1 MRRPPLQLPAVV
13 FSAGRFT
20 PAQAD
25 ASRAQ
30 NPVTANPEE
39 SILKG
44 VGDVMSYP
52 QRRMVEAITGTYQD
66 PSAALGIQNPIAAF
80 ATDVVLDPTNA
91 IPAGALAK
99 LFGRGA
105 KTVSKIDDVSRAR
118 NTELSR
124 LINFDESVE
133 KSPYLGTHNHNSVES
148 LRTFYNS
155 EIDRANDWSKNWYS
169 QRSQVMEKFATN
181 NESASPILKKI
192 VDSNVKGTLN
202 KLDDFTSSR
211 LEPSAV
217 PSYGHPVKG
226 VSSRNTFNIQS
237 AGFDVPFEMSKKH
250 TFNYVKFDYENTPFL
265 TAIHEGAH
273 GFDFGFGVTGRGNIP
288 NQINMAR
295 TTNRTKESINNVL
308 NVMDA
313 DLSLED
319 ISYLSDPAE
328 VYARTNELRAMFG
341 LDPNKVVSASDVQEI
356 QTALMNLNPAKG
368 EYWINPIK
376 LTFGGANPNKLAQW
390 LNMVPAAGGVAMIG
404 NQVDQQR

>member
-1 MRRPPLQLPAVV
+1 
-13 FSAGRFT
+13 
-20 PAQAD
+20 
-25 ASRAQ
+25 
-30 NPVTANPEE
+30 
-39 SILKG
+39 
-44 VGDVMSYP
+44 MSYP

-226 VSSRNTFNIQS
+226 VSSRYTFLSKCLKSIHLI
-237 AGFDVPFEMSKKH
+237 MSNLIMK
-250 TFNYVKFDYENTPFL
+250 
-265 TAIHEGAH
+265 IHL
-273 GFDFGFGVTGRGNIP
+273 F
-288 NQINMAR
+288 
-295 TTNRTKESINNVL
+295 
-308 NVMDA
+308 
-313 DLSLED
+313 
-319 ISYLSDPAE
+319 
-328 VYARTNELRAMFG
+328 
-341 LDPNKVVSASDVQEI
+341 
-356 QTALMNLNPAKG
+356 
-368 EYWINPIK
+368 
-376 LTFGGANPNKLAQW
+376 
-390 LNMVPAAGGVAMIG
+390 
-404 NQVDQQR
+404 